1 MQPPRNA
8 QFTATHSN
16 HDSTGAAPQC
26 NALAT
31 AKISP
36 LLLQLEVC
44 HHRFVVTRVPAIRTL
59 VIYHTIRQGL
69 EAMVDEDVVLQN
81 NLASAAALEKE
92 CVVEAGGAPGM
103 HEHVHIATLLVL
115 FSGLSAKQHNNPI
128 DEQTGRSL

>member
-81 NLASAAALEKE
+81 NLAPAAALEKRIF
-92 CVVEAGGAPGM
+92 CQGRRDTRD
-103 HEHVHIATLLVL
+103 EHVHIATLLVL
-115 FSGLSAKQHNNPI
+115 F
-128 DEQTGRSL
+128 